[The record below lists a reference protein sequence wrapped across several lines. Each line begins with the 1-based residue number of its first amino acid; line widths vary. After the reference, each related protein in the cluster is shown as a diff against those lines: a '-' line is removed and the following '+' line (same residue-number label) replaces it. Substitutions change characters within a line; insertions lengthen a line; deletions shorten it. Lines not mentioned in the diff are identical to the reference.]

1 MRMKTSRIT
10 ISLPTKLVEELDQRL
25 TAEEESRSAAVCRI
39 LEQALRDAEEKEQ
52 IAQYIKGY
60 TEQPQTEEEF
70 GWSDYVTIE
79 ALKDIP
85 WEGKP

>member
-1 MRMKTSRIT
+1 MIRRSRVVMH
-10 ISLPTKLVEELDQRL
+10 KLVQGVRGGNG
-25 TAEEESRSAAVCRI
+25 V
-39 LEQALRDAEEKEQ
+39 DAEEKEQ